1 MTTYFTA
8 EYTCAVCGRTHKFRV
23 VGSTNSFGSPD
34 LDLRPAPMQRDTI
47 HTWVQTCPDCGY
59 SNGKIDRDT
68 SVDKKWLSRESY
80 RNCEG
85 TAFISGLAKKFYQ
98 AYMVNLHDGKTERAA
113 DHLVYCAWACDDAH
127 DIQNAVKVRGMAAD
141 LYEEVLKTDD
151 SEATKLMRM
160 DLLRRSGRF
169 EQLQSEYATVTF
181 SEELHDKIAAF
192 QKERAKAHDTACYCV
207 GDVLAQTE

>member
-85 TAFISGLAKKFYQ
+85 SAFVSGLAKKSIRHIWSIFMTVKPSVPQ
-98 AYMVNLHDGKTERAA
+98 IILFT
-113 DHLVYCAWACDDAH
+113 AH
-127 DIQNAVKVRGMAAD
+127 GHVM
-141 LYEEVLKTDD
+141 
-151 SEATKLMRM
+151 MRM
-160 DLLRRSGRF
+160 IFRML
-169 EQLQSEYATVTF
+169 
-181 SEELHDKIAAF
+181 
-192 QKERAKAHDTACYCV
+192 
-207 GDVLAQTE
+207 